1 MSSYQTKHN
10 LMVSAQLMVS
20 DDVTV
25 DMCRS
30 YMETADSPPIG
41 DGSGGMAMANGEY
54 AEFIRLLGQHKCYEQ
69 LVPVPTGPQSILF
82 LNLVCQT
89 LQGMDNVTCSS
100 EAEIP
105 IQENALNATMVQL
118 VCQKVNS
125 LILSTCEPTPPT
137 TLAPFPPPSSSSST
151 NPPTLRPASA
161 SRSPAATNPPLSTPI
176 SPPTNSPILV
186 APTVGNAEWLIAP
199 NLTMVDCQTALVQ
212 SDAEHKDDQIT
223 LDEYGTF
230 LQIMG
235 EHVCFVP
242 DNGNYVLAR
251 EAVFAQLQCEV
262 NNACQ
267 EGTTTINTPG
277 NSSSSSSSS
286 SPEGGETAQPQS
298 TTTTGEDDK
307 DDTIDLIFYTS
318 NAQQLFYLC
327 ERSYT
332 LALNAALCTT
342 TTPAPQASSSPP
354 PPPPPPPTTSPAPTS
369 SPQPSTSQAPS
380 STVQGRSA
388 KSSAATTT
396 SITYRPKW
404 LASTILR
411 TGLLWLVG
419 GWTLLVF

>member
-30 YMETADSPPIG
+30 YMEAADSPPIG

-89 LQGMDNVTCSS
+89 LQGMENVTCSS

-105 IQENALNATMVQL
+105 IHALNATMVQI

-137 TLAPFPPPSSSSST
+137 TLAPFPPSSM
-151 NPPTLRPASA
+151 PTLRPASA
-161 SRSPAATNPPLSTPI
+161 SSSPATNPPLATPI
-176 SPPTNSPILV
+176 SQPTISPIL
-186 APTVGNAEWLIAP
+186 APTVGNSEWLIAP

-212 SDAEHKDDQIT
+212 SDAEPKDDQIT
-223 LDEYGTF
+223 LEEYETF
-230 LQIMG
+230 LLVMG

-242 DNGNYVLAR
+242 DNGNYLLAR

-262 NNACQ
+262 GNACQ
-267 EGTTTINTPG
+267 GTINTPG
-277 NSSSSSSSS
+277 NSSSSS
-286 SPEGGETAQPQS
+286 EGEAAQPQS
-298 TTTTGEDDK
+298 TTSGD

-318 NAQQLFYLC
+318 SAQQLFYLC

-342 TTPAPQASSSPP
+342 TPAPPPQASSPP
-354 PPPPPPPTTSPAPTS
+354 PAPTASPAPTS
-369 SPQPSTSQAPS
+369 SPKPSTSPKPS

-388 KSSAATTT
+388 QSAAT
-396 SITYRPKW
+396 SITNGQKF
-404 LASTILR
+404 LASTVLR

-419 GWTLLVF
+419 GWTLLF